1 MRTIS
6 ARAIES
12 AFAQE
17 TDEVWLTLLTIEHK
31 SLPEPLRFVNNW
43 ESITSRGELYIAFPF
58 EIELPEQDPES
69 SGEARIRFDNI
80 DRQIVQTVRS
90 ISDPPEITLEIILA
104 SQPSTIEASFSG
116 LTLRNVE
123 YDVNT
128 VSGILRFEEI
138 MAEPVS
144 VQMTPQRFPGLF

>member
-1 MRTIS
+1 MRSIS
-6 ARAIES
+6 ARALES

-17 TDEVWLTLLTIEHK
+17 TDEVWLTLLTIEHD

-43 ESITSRGELYIAFPF
+43 ESIVSRGNVYIAFPF
-58 EIELPEQDPES
+58 ELELPEQDPDS
-69 SGEARIRFDNI
+69 AGEARIRFDNI
-80 DRQIVQTVRS
+80 DRQIVQTIRA
-90 ISDPPEITLEIILA
+90 IFEPPEVTLEIILA

-123 YDVNT
+123 YDANT
-128 VSGILRFEEI
+128 VSGILRFEDI